1 MAGTKQAPIKP
12 HDRAR
17 IVFETVHTDRAGE
30 TSQRVIVDGDV
41 ALLDES
47 GGAVISLDNGLHA
60 TLPVGELHP
69 FAPLFEKGR
78 GHEDPQN
85 GWIGGQVLTRDF
97 FATGEPD
104 SLVYMSLRALRKA
117 VREET

>member
-41 ALLDES
+41 ALLDGS
-47 GGAVISLDNGLHA
+47 GGGDFARQRVARHA
-60 TLPVGELHP
+60 PDRELHP

-104 SLVYMSLRALRKA
+104 SLVYMSLRALRKV